1 MVQTLVVQLVEE
13 TNAVVVSGRVLMMPI
28 NLLIRHKFPD
38 TAELPKTIVPTQEVA
53 YLDMEDATQMQRLPE
68 HQLLMLQDH

>member
-1 MVQTLVVQLVEE
+1 
-13 TNAVVVSGRVLMMPI
+13 MMPV
-28 NLLIRHKFPD
+28 NLLIRHKFLD
-38 TAELPKTIVPTQEVA
+38 TAELPKTTVPTQEVA

>member
-1 MVQTLVVQLVEE
+1 MELVTLLLPSQPQEELVVQTLVVQLVEE
-13 TNAVVVSGRVLMMPI
+13 TNAVV
-28 NLLIRHKFPD
+28 FPD